1 MPTPPPSHPSAL
13 RLHQHQLAALP
24 AAEAQAVQDHLAGCE
39 RCRQEIDALAGH
51 QAQFLRE
58 VLPRTAEGIGRRTA
72 PVASRWHRWLLPV
85 MGGLAVATA
94 LVLVARP
101 IGPPS
106 GGEPVVQTK
115 GGAPLTIIAQHDG
128 QQLTVDDGVTR
139 LRAGDRIRFVV
150 RPGDDRFVLIAS
162 VDGNGHATIYHP
174 FNGEQSAPIEDAPR
188 VEIPGS
194 IALDATPGP
203 ERVFILLSRQPLKA
217 AVVRAALD
225 QVGAQGLAAVRT
237 TPRLPVD
244 ADSQSSVLFEKVP

>member
-13 RLHQHQLAALP
+13 RLHQHQLAALA
-24 AAEAQAVQDHLAGCE
+24 AAEAQAVEEHLAGCE
-39 RCRQEIDALAGH
+39 RCRQELDALAGH
-51 QAQFLRE
+51 QAQFQRE

-72 PVASRWHRWLLPV
+72 PVTSRWHRWLLPV
-85 MGGLAVATA
+85 AGGLAVATA

-106 GGEPVVQTK
+106 GEPIIQTK

-139 LRAGDRIRFVV
+139 LRAGDRLRFVV
-150 RPGDDRFVLIAS
+150 RPGDDRFVLIAA
-162 VDGNGHATIYHP
+162 VDGSGHATIYHP

-194 IALDATPGP
+194 IALDASPGP
-203 ERVFILLSRQPLKA
+203 ERVFILLSRQPLPA
-217 AVVRAALD
+217 AAVRAALD
-225 QVGAQGLAAVRT
+225 RVGAQGQAAVRAT
-237 TPRLPVD
+237 TRLPID
-244 ADSQSSVLFEKVP
+244 ADGQSSVLFEKIP